1 MKRIL
6 YRISRWILAS
16 MGFTVVASCIKD
28 INDNGFKAEYGA
40 PYCTYDVKCKIVD
53 SQTKAPIDGLS
64 LLPGSMYSY
73 VDQYGANKEIFRDFS
88 YPVTGSTQGVY
99 LLKGMFSGW
108 DNEYYGQMFI
118 KMHDLDTNANGN
130 YKDTVYIV
138 PLKFVGEAE
147 GTWYNGKYVEDIT
160 LEATCLQSDK
170 K

>member
-1 MKRIL
+1 MKRIF
-6 YRISRWILAS
+6 YRFSRWLLAS
-16 MGFTVVASCIKD
+16 MGLTAVASCSKD
-28 INDNGFKAEYGA
+28 SGFIAEYGV
-40 PYCTYDVKCKIVD
+40 PYCTYDVKCRIVD
-53 SQTKAPIDGLS
+53 SRTKEPVDGLS
-64 LLPGSMYSY
+64 LIPGSVYSSADENGMF
-73 VDQYGANKEIFRDFS
+73 VEQFRDFS
-88 YPVTGSTQGVY
+88 NPVTNSTQGVY